1 MLHQPD
7 KVIKRYN
14 AESTSHLSELG
25 VLIVF
30 FFVFF
35 VLRVVKLF
43 AKTI

>member
-30 FFVFF
+30 FVCLFFFVFC
-35 VLRVVKLF
+35 LEGS
-43 AKTI
+43 